1 MKPVQDR
8 PFLYNVYL
16 AAGGLLTILVLL
28 ATVGATVS
36 DLNRAGKTAYALGD
50 YAAAERLFSQASAQA
65 PKDPLLHYHRAVS
78 LTRLHRWLEA
88 VEAYETVLRLD
99 PPPELAAAAREGL
112 HAVTPLTRPTRSRPD
127 PGNSV
132 ISLGRSLGGWVTDV
146 VVNGTQKG
154 RFLVDTGASVCV
166 ISPELAK
173 TLGNHAG
180 SDAPTVT
187 LQTLSGRTTG
197 PLVTI
202 PSLRV
207 GDAEARDV
215 RAVIHAPG
223 PGIDGILGNSFLSRY
238 TVTLDPEEGVLS
250 LRSR

>member
-1 MKPVQDR
+1 MKPVHDK

-78 LTRLHRWLEA
+78 LTRLHRWVEA
-88 VEAYETVLRLD
+88 AEAYETVLRLD

-112 HAVTPLTRPTRSRPD
+112 HAVTPLTRKRPEPD
-127 PGNSV
+127 GSV
-132 ISLGRSLGGWVTDV
+132 ITLGRTLGGWVTDV
-146 VVNGTQKG
+146 VLNGTQRA

-166 ISPELAK
+166 ISPELAE
-173 TLGNHAG
+173 TLGNGAG
-180 SDAPTVT
+180 SDGPSVT

-215 RAVIHAPG
+215 RAVVHAPG

-238 TVTLDPEEGVLS
+238 TVTLDPEQGVLS